1 MSNVRGIIALNLS
14 VAAQCSGA
22 RDEVCCA
29 WQHIFYVG
37 ISAGSES
44 LASPVVG
51 QCGTPSSL
59 RVYTNLA
66 IFVHSYRSG
75 QWLTVVTPHS
85 PRASHVH
92 TYPSGQWL
100 TVVTPH
106 SPRDS
111 HVHTY
116 PSGQWLTVVT
126 PTPVGS
132 G

>member
-44 LASPVVG
+44 LASPVMG
-51 QCGTPSSL
+51 QCGSAAP
-59 RVYTNLA
+59 LA
-66 IFVHSYRSG
+66 ACVCTFLFR
-75 QWLTVVTPHS
+75 
-85 PRASHVH
+85 
-92 TYPSGQWL
+92 
-100 TVVTPH
+100 
-106 SPRDS
+106 
-111 HVHTY
+111 
-116 PSGQWLTVVT
+116 